1 MIGAIHGMLGVT
13 SVRFYDQLSSCAVA
27 LSIAVVSLH
36 YLNLA
41 LVFSMRRTLGD
52 FQSANV
58 AVKQMGV
65 NWAIN
70 RIGNF
75 ILNQLSNIPYS
86 SSCVMQ

>member
-1 MIGAIHGMLGVT
+1 LTTSATASEIFMIGAIYGMIGVT
-13 SVRFYDQLSSCAVA
+13 SVRFYDQLSSCAVP
-27 LSIAVVSLH
+27 LGIAVVSLH

-41 LVFSMRRTLGD
+41 LVSSMRRTLGD

-70 RIGNF
+70 RIGNLF
-75 ILNQLSNIPYS
+75 
-86 SSCVMQ
+86 

>member
-13 SVRFYDQLSSCAVA
+13 SLRFHDQLSSCAVP
-27 LSIAVVSLH
+27 LSTAVVSLH

-58 AVKQMGV
+58 AVKQMGI

-70 RIGNF
+70 RIGNLF
-75 ILNQLSNIPYS
+75 
-86 SSCVMQ
+86 